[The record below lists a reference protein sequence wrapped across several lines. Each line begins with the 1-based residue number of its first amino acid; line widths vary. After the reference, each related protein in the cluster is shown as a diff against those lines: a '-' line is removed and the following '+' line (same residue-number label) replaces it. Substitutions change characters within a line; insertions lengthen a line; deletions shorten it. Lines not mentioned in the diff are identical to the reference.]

1 MLKSITGIG
10 VTAFCFAVALMAPTA
25 ASADWVGG
33 IQKEKPSGHAW
44 GFWADAVS
52 GPEEVV
58 VNPKED

>member
-1 MLKSITGIG
+1 
-10 VTAFCFAVALMAPTA
+10 MAPTA

-33 IQKEKPSGHAW
+33 IQKEKPSGHAS